1 MAENEVIQRAEL
13 QRKIWNIADALR
25 GSVDGWDF
33 KQYVLGTLFYRF
45 ISENIVEFFNSAEH
59 ESGDL

>member
-33 KQYVLGTLFYRF
+33 NLGIIFLWKLAL
-45 ISENIVEFFNSAEH
+45 E
-59 ESGDL
+59 